1 MGTIGCS
8 DRANK
13 ASTIPCAPN
22 FLLCFVLFCFFFL
35 DEKKEG
41 KPLRGIKVPLRQ
53 RKKIRSRF
61 DFLPI
66 LIELVI
72 PLCSCEIA

>member
-1 MGTIGCS
+1 MGTIGRS

-22 FLLCFVLFCFFFL
+22 FLFCFVLFWFFL
-35 DEKKEG
+35 DEKKEV
-41 KPLRGIKVPLRQ
+41 KPLCGIKVPLRQ